1 MAYKDG
7 VWQEENASVADRV
20 NSLTAKDSAFMR
32 QATSAGERAANRRG
46 VLNSSIGIGAGIS
59 AALGAA
65 APIASQDAQQA
76 HAGNMAAM
84 SDKLSRDT
92 TTAQIA
98 AQDRAN
104 YASQMVNAGGNY
116 NSGIAN
122 TLTNDKIPANTRNAV
137 QADMAAQYRAQQQS
151 LANIY
156 GVKLNWS

>member
-7 VWQEENASVADRV
+7 VWQAEDASVSDR
-20 NSLTAKDSAFMR
+20 LTKLTSTDSAFMR
-32 QATSAGERAANRRG
+32 QATASGERAANRRG

-65 APIASQDAQQA
+65 APIASQEAQQA
-76 HAGNMAAM
+76 HSGNMAAM
-84 SDKLSRDT
+84 QDKLSRDT

-116 NSGIAN
+116 NSAIAN
-122 TLTNDKIPANTRNAV
+122 TLTNDKIPSATRNAA
-137 QADMAAQYRAQQQS
+137 QADIAKQYRAQQES
-151 LANIY
+151 LAKIY
-156 GVKLNWS
+156 NVPLTWS